1 MGTLGDTTGSFAYPL
16 VHEFTEPDWRRL
28 PGFRDVT
35 TLDWESAAWQR
46 AHSVKSPR
54 GLKDVFG
61 AALSDGLAADIQ
73 RDQLERATM
82 PLLIPPQ
89 MLNTMDERDLAAD
102 PIRRY
107 MAAAACDRHPEWASH
122 PYAARDPLAESA
134 MSPVEGLTHRYPTK
148 VLVEIVT
155 TCPQYCSHCTRMDLV
170 GPSTPQITK
179 MKLRGRTRDRLTAV
193 LEYLRAT
200 PSVRDV
206 VVSGGDIANAPIARL
221 EGFVS
226 ELIRIPTIRD
236 IRLASKSLIALPQH
250 FLQDDVVAAFGR
262 LGRAARSAG
271 VDLALHTHANHA
283 RQITPLVAR
292 AVAPLL
298 ELGFR
303 DVRNQGVLMRGVN
316 ATADDLLA
324 LSFTLL
330 DRARIMPYYFYM
342 CDMVPASEHWR
353 TPLWQAQQ
361 LQHQIMG
368 YLPGYATPRIVCDVP
383 LAGKMW
389 VHQADSY
396 DRERGVSVWTKPYR
410 TTIERDDPSADTR
423 TYEYYD
429 PIDSLPEAGQ
439 DWWRAQVRHRSEVR

>member
-1 MGTLGDTTGSFAYPL
+1 MGTLGDATASFSYPL
-16 VHEFTEPDWRRL
+16 NREFAEPDWRRL
-28 PGFRDVT
+28 PGFRAVT
-35 TLDWESAAWQR
+35 TREWESATWQR
-46 AHSVKSPR
+46 AHSVTSPR

-61 AALSDGLAADIQ
+61 PAMSDGLASDIQ

-89 MLNTMDERDLAAD
+89 MLNTMNERDLAGD
-102 PIRRY
+102 PVRRY
-107 MAAAACDRHPEWASH
+107 VAAAAGDRHPEWPSH

-134 MSPVEGLTHRYPTK
+134 MSPVDGLTHRYPTK

-179 MKLRGRTRDRLTAV
+179 MKLRGRTRDRLTDT
-193 LEYLRAT
+193 LDYLRAT

-206 VVSGGDIANAPIARL
+206 VVSGGDIANAPMARL

-226 ELIRIPTIRD
+226 ELIRIPSIRD
-236 IRLASKSLIALPQH
+236 IRLASKSLVALPQH
-250 FLQDDVVAAFGR
+250 FLQDEVLAAFGR
-262 LGRAARSAG
+262 LGRAARTAG

-283 RQITPLVAR
+283 QQITPLVAR
-292 AVAPLL
+292 ATAPLF

-324 LSFTLL
+324 LSFALL

-368 YLPGYATPRIVCDVP
+368 YLPGYATPRVVCDVP
-383 LAGKMW
+383 MAGKMW
-389 VHQADSY
+389 VHQADRY
-396 DRERGVSVWTKPYR
+396 DRERGVSSWTKPYR
-410 TTIERDDPSADTR
+410 TTIERDDPAADAK

-429 PIDSLPEAGQ
+429 PIDTLPEAGQ
-439 DWWRAQVRHRSEVR
+439 DWWRAQARQSGIR